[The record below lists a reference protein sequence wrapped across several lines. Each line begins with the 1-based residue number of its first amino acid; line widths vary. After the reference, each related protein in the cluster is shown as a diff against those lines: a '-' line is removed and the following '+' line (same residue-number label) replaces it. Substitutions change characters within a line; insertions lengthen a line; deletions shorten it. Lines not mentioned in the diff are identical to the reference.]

1 MCAWLLRL
9 DNEFTCAQVIVA
21 IVSGII
27 IDNLGNLRDLRSAIA
42 DDLESRCFI
51 CNIDRCAAPRGAY
64 MCARCR
70 FVCVCTVP
78 FCMWVWAFCVQ
89 PVKMLHVC

>member
-1 MCAWLLRL
+1 VCAWLLRL

-70 FVCVCTVP
+70 FLCACAQCRFVCGCGLSV
-78 FCMWVWAFCVQ
+78 FS
-89 PVKMLHVC
+89 L